1 LIKKTPARNTREEP
15 QQLLAEGLI
24 CSVPDVQPGCPER
37 VESRRKRRIHLSG
50 VVELSH
56 FNGPFVEVIEQAS
69 INAHLAEVF
78 TEG

>member
-1 LIKKTPARNTREEP
+1 
-15 QQLLAEGLI
+15 
-24 CSVPDVQPGCPER
+24 